1 MFYLIYSF
9 SLGVSTLFLSVKCY
23 LLWCAQDL
31 ANLEYGVHFT
41 GAREERSEGIKL
53 CHDAANSPLVY
64 GWTVGC
70 GSEEHLWGSIPS
82 ERWDCKHL
90 RLASLWERTSSE
102 RNSPSRGDI
111 VCVWRS
117 RSDFPGEPK
126 VSYFHQL
133 GTHAQKILRFHVPV
147 EKPWQQKLWMTTL
160 RSVCK
165 PSNFTSCSCNRPTM
179 LMNERQPLEYLKHNI
194 SYSRFREQTSPVWK
208 IEKKMQVIIFIK

>member
-1 MFYLIYSF
+1 MLYLIH
-9 SLGVSTLFLSVKCY
+9 SLTLDIHILFLSVKRY

-31 ANLEYGVHFT
+31 ANLEYGVHFA

-70 GSEEHLWGSIPS
+70 GSEEHLWGSIPG
-82 ERWDCKHL
+82 ERRDCKHL
-90 RLASLWERTSSE
+90 HLASLRERTSSE
-102 RNSPSRGDI
+102 RNSPSSGDI
-111 VCVWRS
+111 ICVRRS

-133 GTHAQKILRFHVPV
+133 RTHAQKILRFHVPV

-160 RSVCK
+160 RSVAQQFA
-165 PSNFTSCSCNRPTM
+165 NHLILHHAVVNRPTM
-179 LMNERQPLEYLKHNI
+179 LMNERQPL
-194 SYSRFREQTSPVWK
+194 
-208 IEKKMQVIIFIK
+208 